1 MPTDGGGPSLPD
13 ERPAFPQTT
22 IEEILDVEKRRVDR
36 DNRRTALIAKSF
48 EFADERDR
56 RQFDYATKARED
68 DMALRRAQ
76 SVFFRR
82 LVWTLIG
89 LGMVFFAALFALV
102 FFGTEEQRTTASVVA
117 TPALIAIAGYGV
129 IATLTR
135 AMKSIIN
142 R

>member
-1 MPTDGGGPSLPD
+1 MSADDHGETLPD
-13 ERPAFPQTT
+13 ERRAFPQTT

-36 DNRRTALIAKSF
+36 DNRRTALIERSF
-48 EFADERDR
+48 ELADEKDR
-56 RQFDYATKARED
+56 RQFEYATKARED
-68 DMALRRAQ
+68 DMALRREQ
-76 SVFFRR
+76 SLFFRR
-82 LVWTLIG
+82 LVWALVG
-89 LGMVFFAALFALV
+89 LGVVFFAALFVLV

-135 AMKSIIN
+135 AMKSIVN